1 MDVLK
6 SSYLLVLLLFRL
18 SISSG
23 QSDLAKF
30 IYDFCRRH
38 SINYFSFVGDL
49 DGPTSLIQHLLKD
62 SNLKSL
68 YQSRFYPNLHE
79 RSVAKTLNIALSNLT
94 TKANL
99 LDRMELK
106 LKRDFWLVQIPH
118 EETVESYLKDLPLDL
133 DDDFFSFYIET
144 DSTIRIQEA
153 YKLTNDMEPITLYFG
168 SWTLEGLNAS
178 PMEKW
183 DRRGDL
189 GGMEFKI
196 SGASSSPYVKVLEKP
211 NGEVEMS
218 GMYLEIFYSLEE
230 VMNFTHILN
239 LPTPREE
246 WGIKAS
252 QIQRGDIDFA
262 PISFTRTKLRS
273 EVVDFALPIAQFHHR
288 YFVQNPRDSF
298 NWFAYVEPLT
308 SKVWL
313 TIGLLSLIFPPFLTF
328 LAFMPYIS
336 TEEERQEFTLWKSFV
351 FVLSTLTFVRGL
363 SVTPNQ
369 ARNRLV
375 FLGILFGGTVIFW
388 HWEAMIISYLAV
400 RIPALPFNNLEE
412 LLSQTNKKI
421 LIKPGS
427 AYVDDFRYSLDPL
440 IQEAWNTRI
449 REYLHSYPNN
459 RDELTD
465 LVANDPDYVLYDN
478 FYSSRTYGAYR
489 RCQII
494 DVPQIYDQKVFAYG
508 FQKNSPFLPIF
519 NFHLKRM
526 LERGSMNQVVE
537 KYLSVAGQQCQDLS
551 GAPLGFENCFTAF
564 LLFLI
569 GCLVSVVIIFGEYF
583 ARFLEPTSDAAAM
596 DESDFYESLN
606 RIELVNVLRHRDR
619 FIAKLKRLVHD
630 SDS

>member
-246 WGIKAS
+246 WGIKA
-252 QIQRGDIDFA
+252 
-262 PISFTRTKLRS
+262 K
-273 EVVDFALPIAQFHHR
+273 
-288 YFVQNPRDSF
+288 
-298 NWFAYVEPLT
+298 
-308 SKVWL
+308 
-313 TIGLLSLIFPPFLTF
+313 
-328 LAFMPYIS
+328 
-336 TEEERQEFTLWKSFV
+336 EERQEFTLWKSFV